1 MKHQIS
7 AFMDGEL
14 LEEEA
19 DQVLAAL
26 KRDEALFAEWT
37 AFHVIS
43 DAFREQYAVSPRF
56 AERMR
61 KRLTE
66 EPTLLAPQKAKA
78 APRRPRAFA
87 LSAAA
92 SVAAVAMVLG
102 ITYYNDT
109 PTEIAARDSSS
120 SSFSAR
126 VDDYL
131 MAHQEFSP
139 STVMQGMAPYVRTV
153 SVGRGAE

>member
-14 LEEEA
+14 LEEETGA
-19 DQVLAAL
+19 LLTQL
-26 KRDEALFAEWT
+26 KRDGALFTQWAD
-37 AFHVIS
+37 FHVIS
-43 DAFREQYAVSPRF
+43 DALKEQYSLQRELSPAFRE
-56 AERMR
+56 RMS
-61 KRLTE
+61 KRLSE
-66 EPTLLAPQKAKA
+66 EPTILAPQQTP
-78 APRRPRAFA
+78 PRRPRVLA

-102 ITYYNDT
+102 VAFYNEQPAEFAQ
-109 PTEIAARDSSS
+109 PTAAATTTS
-120 SSFSAR
+120 

-139 STVMQGMAPYVRTV
+139 MMQGVAPYVRIV
-153 SVGRGAE
+153 SVARETQ

>member
-14 LEEEA
+14 LEEETGA
-19 DQVLAAL
+19 VLAQL
-26 KRDEALFAEWT
+26 KRDDTLLTQWT
-37 AFHVIS
+37 DFHVIS
-43 DAFREQYAVSPRF
+43 DALKEQYSLQRELSPAFRE
-56 AERMR
+56 RMS
-61 KRLTE
+61 KRLSE
-66 EPTLLAPQKAKA
+66 EPTLLAAQQTSL
-78 APRRPRAFA
+78 RRPRALA

-102 ITYYNDT
+102 IAFYNEQ
-109 PTEIAARDSSS
+109 PAEFAQPIAA
-120 SSFSAR
+120 ATATN

-139 STVMQGMAPYVRTV
+139 MMQGVAPYARTV
-153 SVGRGAE
+153 SVARETQ

>member
-14 LEEEA
+14 LEEETGA
-19 DQVLAAL
+19 VLAQL
-26 KRDEALFAEWT
+26 KRDDTLLTQWT
-37 AFHVIS
+37 DFHVIS
-43 DAFREQYAVSPRF
+43 DALKEQYSLQRELSPAFRERIS
-56 AERMR
+56 
-61 KRLTE
+61 KRLSE
-66 EPTLLAPQKAKA
+66 EPTILAAQQTSL
-78 APRRPRAFA
+78 RRPRALA

-102 ITYYNDT
+102 IAFYNEQPAEFAQ
-109 PTEIAARDSSS
+109 PTAA
-120 SSFSAR
+120 ATATN

-139 STVMQGMAPYVRTV
+139 MMQGVAPYARTV
-153 SVGRGAE
+153 SVARETQ